1 MTIEGAIS
9 SALNGY
15 TAFSSQV
22 ANISENLANI
32 STVGFKRV
40 DTEFKDLLM
49 APEAGY
55 NSPLSVR
62 ARPIYRNDVSGNIT
76 GSDNPTSF
84 AVSGGEGFVPVTET
98 SFSGGKETLGTDIRY
113 TRAADFSVDVNYNFV
128 NSDGQALMAVKE
140 TGKFT
145 NTFPATPTSLEPV
158 NRDPAVYGTLPG
170 AATTA
175 LSLNVNFPA
184 EATMA
189 GDPNGA
195 YPAAGPAAGANAGD
209 QILSV
214 PFFDSLGYTHT
225 MDLTLRKTE
234 GYNGTKHADGTPV
247 LNTWNVINAV
257 VVGAP
262 GKPDIPVTHWVD
274 PTKPLA
280 PITSPN
286 PNPNLSISFDGT
298 GRLAGTSTLN
308 FTYPGLTDTL
318 PDGTTSVSAQTTV
331 SMDFGT
337 PAMNST
343 QFSGAALQIRNTQDW
358 DGHATGVFDRATIDK
373 DGYVA
378 FTYTNGMTVTP
389 YRISLATFANPNKLE
404 RISGAT
410 FGANPSAA
418 GAPTY
423 SWPGDQGGTIAPD
436 SVESSNVDVA
446 AELTK
451 MIVAQR
457 AYSSNSK
464 VISTGDSMIQTA
476 IGMKS

>member
-15 TAFSSQV
+15 AAFSSQV
-22 ANISENLANI
+22 TNISENLANI

-40 DTEFKDLLM
+40 DTGFKDLLM
-49 APEAGY
+49 GPEPAY
-55 NSPLSVR
+55 KTPLSVR
-62 ARPIYRNDVSGNIT
+62 AQPLYRNDVSGNIT

-98 SFSGGKETLGTDIRY
+98 SFSSGTETLGTDIRY

-170 AATTA
+170 AASTA

-189 GDPNGA
+189 GDPNGK
-195 YPAAGPAAGANAGD
+195 YPAAGPAAGSNSGD
-209 QILSV
+209 QKLSV
-214 PFFDSLGYTHT
+214 PFFDSLGYAHT

-234 GYNGTKHADGTPV
+234 GYNGTNHVDGTPV
-247 LNTWNVINAV
+247 LNTWNVINAE

-262 GKPDIPVTHWVD
+262 GAANIPVTHWVD
-274 PTKPLA
+274 PTQPLA
-280 PITSPN
+280 PTT
-286 PNPNLSISFDGT
+286 NPNLSVSFDGN
-298 GRLAGTSTLN
+298 GRLAGNSTLS
-308 FTYPGLTDTL
+308 FTYPGLTDTM

-331 SMDFGT
+331 NMDFGT

-343 QFSGAALQIRNTQDW
+343 QFSGSALEIRNTQDS
-358 DGHATGVFDRATIDK
+358 DGHASGTFDRASIDK

-378 FTYTNGMTVTP
+378 FTYTNGMTVKP
-389 YRISLATFANPNKLE
+389 YRIPLATFPNPDKLE

-410 FGANPSAA
+410 FGANPTAA
-418 GAPTY
+418 GTPTY